1 MFDDDK
7 VIGITLQMTQVPNKL
22 QTSLQIIL
30 ILNIK
35 DPNKIFR
42 RSIIKGFFE
51 PQLINLDFKKSSV
64 KHPSINDDGLMQS
77 DLLHVFF
84 DIETGS
90 DYPDGDEWF
99 IVDMLFPYDVKL
111 PDNLKGTDYFTTI
124 LVGEGKT
131 YWHHRELIRYK
142 YGKSKRLD
150 SALEFIESKY
160 KELHKLLE
168 PLQKD
173 LK

>member
-1 MFDDDK
+1 
-7 VIGITLQMTQVPNKL
+7 
-22 QTSLQIIL
+22 
-30 ILNIK
+30 LNTK
-35 DPNKIFR
+35 NPNKIFR

-51 PQLINLDFKKSSV
+51 PQLISLDFKKSSV
-64 KHPSINDDGLMQS
+64 KHPSITDDGLMQS
-77 DLLHVFF
+77 DLLHIFF
-84 DIETGS
+84 DLDTGS

-99 IVDMLFPYDVKL
+99 IVDMLFPHDVKL
-111 PDNLKGTDYFTTI
+111 PDNLIGTDYFTTI
-124 LVGEGKT
+124 LVNEGKT

-150 SALEFIESKY
+150 AALEFIESKY

-173 LK
+173 LM